1 MKRIVNTSLFLLFIA
16 SLFSMS
22 VKSEPFPLAAIEF
35 EFETIDYGTISK
47 GENGEKIFT
56 FINNGDAPLLITK
69 VKTSCG
75 CTVPKYSKAP
85 INPGDSGVLTV
96 KYNTNRLGR
105 FSKTITVFSNAEGGT
120 KILKIKGNV
129 VAAD

>member
-16 SLFSMS
+16 SLLSMS
-22 VKSEPFPLAAIEF
+22 VKNEPFPLAAIEF
-35 EFETIDYGTISK
+35 EFETIDYGTITK
-47 GENGEKIFT
+47 GANGEKIFT
-56 FINNGDAPLLITK
+56 FINNGDTPLLITE

-85 INPGDSGVLTV
+85 INPGDSGELTV

-105 FSKTITVFSNAEGGT
+105 FSKTITVISNAEGGT